1 MATFKTVVQNRRA
14 DGYYVVYIRL
24 THNRKVIYLKTDK
37 MVNEKGITSKKEVKD
52 NFVLSSC
59 LTTITSW
66 IEKLNKVDHEKW
78 TAEQVK
84 EYLLQSD
91 EDICF
96 SDFARK
102 FINSL
107 HDSYRPHSIARYE
120 QALKRIE
127 KYANSDKIMF
137 SQLTTKFIKGWIDS
151 MKDYKRIQSQ
161 YPILIKR
168 LFNEAVKEYNDY
180 DTGVMRIKQNPWIK
194 IDMPKAPVAEKKAI
208 TMEACR
214 EFFAVRPH
222 RELDKTAIDLCKM
235 VFCLAGINIVDLYYM
250 KKENYY
256 DGILHYERM
265 KTRTKRAD
273 KAYIEMK
280 VPDLLM
286 PTFEKYLSKDSKDEY
301 LFNLHKRFYTSDAL
315 TNCLC
320 VSLHYICREFL
331 GVTENLYT
339 PYTFRHTW
347 ATIAQNDVGAGYEE
361 IGFALNH
368 ISAHKTTMG
377 YVKPD
382 FSRAWN
388 LNEKVIEKVFFS
400 NEKSK
405 RLSHHKEK
413 VVEVSSEECLFSA
426 DAYFMGEVV
435 AHVDGKGY
443 RNTDDIIQQLM
454 DNIND
459 TVPKNCTIQI
469 KVKNVTKNQ
478 TKYFERMRDIK

>member
-194 IDMPKAPVAEKKAI
+194 IDMPKAPIAEKKAI

-250 KKENYY
+250 SP
-256 DGILHYERM
+256 L
-265 KTRTKRAD
+265 
-273 KAYIEMK
+273 
-280 VPDLLM
+280 
-286 PTFEKYLSKDSKDEY
+286 
-301 LFNLHKRFYTSDAL
+301 
-315 TNCLC
+315 
-320 VSLHYICREFL
+320 
-331 GVTENLYT
+331 
-339 PYTFRHTW
+339 
-347 ATIAQNDVGAGYEE
+347 
-361 IGFALNH
+361 
-368 ISAHKTTMG
+368 
-377 YVKPD
+377 
-382 FSRAWN
+382 
-388 LNEKVIEKVFFS
+388 
-400 NEKSK
+400 
-405 RLSHHKEK
+405 
-413 VVEVSSEECLFSA
+413 
-426 DAYFMGEVV
+426 
-435 AHVDGKGY
+435 
-443 RNTDDIIQQLM
+443 
-454 DNIND
+454 
-459 TVPKNCTIQI
+459 
-469 KVKNVTKNQ
+469 
-478 TKYFERMRDIK
+478 